1 MEINIFPKYYIIPET
16 NSKSKHIMS
25 IQDDLTKFIKVYT
38 Y

>member
-1 MEINIFPKYYIIPET
+1 MEINIFPKYPAT